1 MYFFQQPHPHNF
13 FYQNPA
19 NHIVQAPITVNPHL
33 LYQTAQRSQLPPVDT
48 TLLHESAKETQKLMS
63 DANKVV
69 EMFSTSKDFST
80 KVMDAAQHSNRE
92 EVKRLI
98 RSNGVT
104 SQIEVYFNPD
114 GIRLEFRSKCCQ
126 LLVVLRWR

>member
-1 MYFFQQPHPHNF
+1 
-13 FYQNPA
+13 
-19 NHIVQAPITVNPHL
+19 
-33 LYQTAQRSQLPPVDT
+33 
-48 TLLHESAKETQKLMS
+48 MS